1 MATPSIA
8 KLLRED
14 GKDAAQRGEG
24 TSRLETR
31 LENDAARAESSGN
44 EWLAA
49 CADGSVSLMEGE
61 PNAAALVKPGETE
74 LDKLRQVRIAQMKA
88 RASERQAWLARGHGA
103 YASIDGDAAFI
114 SAANEHER
122 LVCHVA
128 SETLESRML
137 HAHLRAISRVHLETY
152 FCTLDASRAP
162 MMLAMVEMGRL
173 PAVLL
178 ARDGKVVQQLVGVD
192 RSFTTE
198 GLAYELASHGLI
210 INFEEGANYAEPP
223 SGGCTAATAGRAD
236 AARARGYRPADHE
249 LDHSSDDLSD

>member
-14 GKDAAQRGEG
+14 GKDAEQRGEG

-31 LENDAARAESSGN
+31 LEADAARAESSGN

-61 PNAAALVKPGETE
+61 PNAAALTGPGETD
-74 LDKLRQVRIAQMKA
+74 LDKLRNLRIAQMKA
-88 RASERQAWLARGHGA
+88 RASARQAWLARGHGA
-103 YASIDGDAAFI
+103 YATLDGDAAFI

-122 LVCHVA
+122 VVCHVA
-128 SETLESRML
+128 SETVESRML
-137 HAHLRAISRVHLETY
+137 HAHLRAMCRVHIETY

-162 MMLAMVEMGRL
+162 MMLAMVEMGKL

-198 GLAYELASHGLI
+198 GLAYELASHGMVL
-210 INFEEGANYAEPP
+210 NFEEGANYADPP
-223 SGGCTAATAGRAD
+223 AGGCTAATAGRAD
-236 AARARGYRPADHE
+236 AARAAAYHD